1 VHFRCQPFGI
11 ANALAK
17 GERTMTWI
25 LDAVLFQSFVLA
37 GVALLLMVRTAK

>member
-11 ANALAK
+11 ANARTK
-17 GERTMTWI
+17 SGRTMTWI

>member
-1 VHFRCQPFGI
+1 VHFGCQPFGI
-11 ANALAK
+11 ALARIHR
-17 GERTMTWI
+17 ERTMTWI